1 MSSSNFNIRFYLR
14 SNQVNK
20 EGTCAIMVRIT
31 VNSER
36 TVFSTKLFVDPEI
49 WDKDANKASGTSKQV
64 KELNRTLED
73 IRASIRQHY
82 YEIERYDTLVTAEK
96 VRNAFLGITARTES
110 LVQLFKEFMDEC
122 NAMEGISRSPATVQK
137 YDRCYRRVQEF
148 LKEKYNLT
156 DIPLVEIGHKFIVDF
171 ECYLRVTCG
180 CNENTAAKFLQ
191 TFKIIIIRAKN
202 NGYIKADPFA
212 NYRIRIKRVDRGYL
226 TQEELDKI
234 AAKEFATKRLEKI
247 RDIFLFSCYTGLA
260 YIDIKELSEGDIQTS
275 FDGNKWIMTHRHK
288 TKTPVNVPLLDIP
301 QAIIKKYKGQCKNG
315 MLLPVPSN
323 QKTNQ
328 YLKDIADACE
338 IDKNIT
344 FHLARHTYATTV
356 TLSQGVPIESVS
368 KMLGHTNIQT
378 TQIYAR
384 ITNEKIS
391 RDMAVLAAKMRG
403 EVEQPKKRGRKKKIN
418 NSDSDNSADK

>member
-1 MSSSNFNIRFYLR
+1 MSSNFTIRFYLR
-14 SNQVNK
+14 RDHINK
-20 EGTCAIMVRIT
+20 DGRAAIMARII
-31 VNSER
+31 VNGER
-36 TVFSTKLFVDPEI
+36 AVFSSKLSIEPER
-49 WDKDANKASGTSKQV
+49 WDSALNCAKGTTRQA
-64 KELNRTLED
+64 KELNRILDD
-73 IRASIRQHY
+73 IRASIRKHY

-96 VRNAFLGITARTES
+96 VRNAFLGITVRTES

-122 NAMEGISRSPATVQK
+122 RAMEGISRSPATVQK

-148 LKEKYNLT
+148 IKAKYNLT

-171 ECYLRVTCG
+171 DGYLRTTCG

-234 AAKEFATKRLEKI
+234 AEKKFVTKRLERI

-260 YIDIKELSEGDIQTS
+260 YIDLKELTENDIKTS

-288 TKTPVNVPLLDIP
+288 TNTPVNVPLLDIP
-301 QAIIKKYKGQCKNG
+301 MSIIKKYKGQTKNG

-344 FHLARHTYATTV
+344 FHLARHTFATTV
-356 TLSQGVPIESVS
+356 TLLHGVSIESVS

-391 RDMAVLAAKMRG
+391 RDMAVLSAKMRM
-403 EVEQPKKRGRKKKIN
+403 EAAPPKRVRRKTTN
-418 NSDSDNSADK
+418 